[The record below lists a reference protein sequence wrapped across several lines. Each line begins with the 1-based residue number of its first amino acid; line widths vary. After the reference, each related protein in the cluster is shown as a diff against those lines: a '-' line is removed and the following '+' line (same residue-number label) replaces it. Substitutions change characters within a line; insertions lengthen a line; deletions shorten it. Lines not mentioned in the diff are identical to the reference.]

1 MQARL
6 AALHEAAVQ
15 CSTALTL
22 LCISADA
29 QAQQAAC
36 PPCPSAGVAA
46 QHGILI
52 KSAEALEKMAG
63 LRHIVFDKTGTL
75 TEGRPA
81 VVECVALDDKVGAG
95 V

>member
-1 MQARL
+1 M
-6 AALHEAAVQ
+6 
-15 CSTALTL
+15 
-22 LCISADA
+22 
-29 QAQQAAC
+29 
-36 PPCPSAGVAA
+36 AA

-81 VVECVALDDKVGAG
+81 VVECLALNGQVGALVLAVMHG
-95 V
+95 

>member
-1 MQARL
+1 M
-6 AALHEAAVQ
+6 Q
-15 CSTALTL
+15 CSTALAL
-22 LCISADA
+22 LCISAGP
-29 QAQQAAC
+29 QAQQAARL
-36 PPCPSAGVAA
+36 PSPFAGVAA

-81 VVECVALDDKVGAG
+81 VVECVALDDKVGAR